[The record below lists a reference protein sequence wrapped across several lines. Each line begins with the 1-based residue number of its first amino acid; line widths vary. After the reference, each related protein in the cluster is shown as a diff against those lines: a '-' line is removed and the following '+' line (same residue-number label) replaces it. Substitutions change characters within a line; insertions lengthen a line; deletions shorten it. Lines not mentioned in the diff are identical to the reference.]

1 MMFQWDAVDSSPE
14 LGGQSVLKIFELAVR
29 YNRQTARAELQSFLS
44 PDSFSLMF
52 NNIFLAPI
60 AHPPVSATAV
70 NWADADLFVAVLSC
84 TQYCDSDPACTE
96 LLGHVPESRD
106 VDVDQPEAAE
116 HPCIV
121 VEGLDAAGQY
131 AEVLNISCHA
141 NFYAR
146 LESPPLEVAPTTLTT
161 FLLAVISNIY
171 LRLWPPTLT

>member
-1 MMFQWDAVDSSPE
+1 
-14 LGGQSVLKIFELAVR
+14 
-29 YNRQTARAELQSFLS
+29 
-44 PDSFSLMF
+44 
-52 NNIFLAPI
+52 
-60 AHPPVSATAV
+60 
-70 NWADADLFVAVLSC
+70 LFVAVLSC

-171 LRLWPPTLT
+171 LRL